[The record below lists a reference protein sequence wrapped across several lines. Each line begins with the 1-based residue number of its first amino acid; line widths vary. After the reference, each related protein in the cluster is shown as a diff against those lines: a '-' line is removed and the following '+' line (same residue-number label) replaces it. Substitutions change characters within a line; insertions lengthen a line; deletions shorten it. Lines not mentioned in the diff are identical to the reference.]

1 MEETLEMLEQIP
13 NRRYKDT
20 VFRMVFK
27 EKKELLSL
35 FNAINGTNYSNPEEL
50 EINTL
55 ENAIYMS
62 FKNDISCVL
71 DMRMN
76 LFEHQSSV
84 NPNMPLRDLFYVS
97 RLYEKMV
104 VGKDI
109 YSRKRIKLPTPKFV
123 VLYNGEEEQPERKI
137 MHLSDSYSVDTGE
150 INLELTV
157 LQININ
163 KGCNQELVDCCQ
175 TLSGNIQFTDRVR
188 KYQKEMTLPEAVER
202 AVAECI
208 NEGILAD
215 FLRANRA
222 EVISMSIFEY
232 DEELHKRTLREEG
245 MEEGMEKGRENAIT
259 EIIKNM
265 LDKHQSPEFISNMV
279 SCPIEYVY
287 KVKDD
292 MELVVCED
300 SRYEV

>member
-1 MEETLEMLEQIP
+1 
-13 NRRYKDT
+13 
-20 VFRMVFK
+20 
-27 EKKELLSL
+27 
-35 FNAINGTNYSNPEEL
+35 
-50 EINTL
+50 
-55 ENAIYMS
+55 
-62 FKNDISCVL
+62 
-71 DMRMN
+71 
-76 LFEHQSSV
+76 
-84 NPNMPLRDLFYVS
+84 MPLRDLFYVS
-97 RLYEKMV
+97 HLYEKMV
-104 VGKDI
+104 VGRDI

-163 KGCNQELVDCCQ
+163 KGCNQELIDCCK
-175 TLSGNIQFTDRVR
+175 TLSEYIQYTDRVR
-188 KYQKEMTLPEAVER
+188 KYQKEMSLPEAVER
-202 AVAECI
+202 AVTECI

-215 FLRANRA
+215 FLKANRV

-245 MEEGMEKGRENAIT
+245 MEEGIEKGRENAIT

-279 SCPIEYVY
+279 SCPIEFVY

-300 SRYEV
+300 SKYEV